1 MHVQL
6 VDGTRLWFDIDGV
19 GLMPDGDVMRQR
31 PTLIVMHGGPGGDHN
46 GFKPAFSA
54 MTDTCQV
61 LYYDHRG
68 HGRSDR
74 STPDKWNLNRWAD
87 DVVEMCA
94 ALGIEKP
101 FVLGLSFGGFVAQR
115 IASRHTGFASGHVFL
130 STAAYKD
137 RVAVYEMFGRLGG
150 PEAEATAREFWEAP
164 TPEAMAAVV
173 VKYVTICGPL
183 YTQAPGNHFLNKRTI
198 NNNDVLTHFNHN
210 EGPVMNLLPELAAVR
225 EPVLVAHG
233 ELDPVTPIIGAQ
245 RIVDALP
252 KDLVRFERFTG
263 SGHGVFRDEPE
274 AFFAVL
280 RSFIND
286 HGFGW
291 DARKS

>member
-1 MHVQL
+1 MKVRL
-6 VDGTRLWFDIDGV
+6 VDGTRLWFDIEGM
-19 GLMPDGDVMRQR
+19 GLVPDGDTMRER

-74 STPDKWNLNRWAD
+74 STPDEWNLDRWAD

-94 ALGIEKP
+94 ALGVERP

-115 IASRHTGFASGHVFL
+115 LASRHPGFASGCIFL
-130 STAAYKD
+130 STAAFKD
-137 RVAVYEMFGRLGG
+137 RTAIYEMFGRLGG
-150 PEAEATAREFWEAP
+150 SEAEEVARAFWEAP
-164 TPEAMAAVV
+164 TEAAMAELAVRY
-173 VKYVTICGPL
+173 VKVCGPL
-183 YTQAPGNHFLNKRTI
+183 YTQAPGNHFLNRRTI
-198 NNNDVLTHFNHN
+198 HHNDVLTHFNHH
-210 EGPVMNLLPELAAVR
+210 EGPEMNLLPELAGVR

-233 ELDPVTPIIGAQ
+233 ELDPVTPMVGAE
-245 RIVDALP
+245 RIVAALP
-252 KDLVRFERFTG
+252 PDLVRFERFAA

-274 AFFAVL
+274 RFFEVL
-280 RSFIND
+280 RSFVDQGI
-286 HGFGW
+286 
-291 DARKS
+291 

>member
-1 MHVQL
+1 MRVGL
-6 VDGTRLWFDIDGV
+6 PDGTRLWFDIDGM
-19 GLMPDGDVMRQR
+19 GLVPDGDTMRQR

-54 MTDTCQV
+54 MNDTCQT

-74 STPDKWNLNRWAD
+74 STPDQWNLDRWAD
-87 DVVEMCA
+87 DVVEMCE
-94 ALGIEKP
+94 ALGIERP

-115 IASRHTGFASGHVFL
+115 LASRHPGFASGHVFL

-137 RVAVYEMFGRLGG
+137 HEAIYEMFGRLGG
-150 PEAEATAREFWEAP
+150 AEAEAVAREFWEAP
-164 TPEAMAAVV
+164 TPQAMADLAM
-173 VKYVTICGPL
+173 KYVQVCGPL
-183 YTQAPGNHFLNKRTI
+183 YTQAPGNHFLSRRTI
-198 NNNDVLTHFNHN
+198 NNNDVLTHFNHT
-210 EGPVMNLLPELAAVR
+210 EGVDMNLLPALATVA

-233 ELDPVTPIIGAQ
+233 ELDPVTPMVGAE
-245 RIVDALP
+245 RIVAALP
-252 KDLVRFERFTG
+252 RHLVRFERFAG

-280 RSFIND
+280 RSFLNEQWR
-286 HGFGW
+286 G
-291 DARKS
+291 